1 MTITETKRRLRAWK
15 WVYDHS
21 YSSIEGGWG
30 YADAH
35 RGRCGIPGSAVL
47 SVYGT
52 DAADARRR
60 LVEFVEALP

>member
-1 MTITETKRRLRAWK
+1 MTITETKRRLRARK

-21 YSSIEGGWG
+21 YTAVASGWG
-30 YADAH
+30 YAETH
-35 RGRCGIPGSAVL
+35 LGRCGRPGGMVL
-47 SVYGT
+47 TIYGT